1 MFGRRHKH
9 EAAAALPPGTPRILL
24 VDDDEDE
31 ITLVQDALSRA
42 GVTYQVDW
50 ASTYEQ
56 GLEHLQHRDYEV
68 GLVDYRL
75 GSWSGLDFLREAR
88 ERGNRVP
95 LIVLTGERDPAI
107 DQAATGLGAVDFLQ
121 KGKTSSEEF
130 ERAIRFA
137 AATGRA
143 LEAARETESRMSA
156 VEEIGRVLAN
166 DGISTESV
174 DAIIGILADRF
185 GRPYLSLYMADG
197 EQFRLSAQ
205 RGHLTPFMFIGRG
218 GQLATALRMRK
229 PWVVPNQS
237 AEPET
242 RTADDPPMEL
252 CIPLLDD
259 SATLGLLFV
268 GYAENA
274 SIGDAEIAALVSVAN
289 RITDAVGLAN
299 EQRDISGRSVRMR
312 RIGGFLAQLA
322 TTVSRAQLEAQLAPA
337 AAEVVEVTSVMVGLV
352 TDAEHLRVVSSH
364 GVGAPA
370 IGEIVESEPIAR
382 RALRESRPASV
393 AEPHVQRLDGR
404 TGGPGRWSAALPLI
418 RGGRTFGVV
427 QFSRPEPPFDV
438 YERETVTFFAALVAL
453 LLSNSAPEA

>member
-1 MFGRRHKH
+1 MFGRMHKR
-9 EAAAALPPGTPRILL
+9 EAAAPLPPGTPRILL

-31 ITLVQDALSRA
+31 IALVRDTLSRA

-56 GLEHLQHRDYEV
+56 GLDQLQDHYEV

-88 ERGNRVP
+88 DRGNRVP
-95 LIVLTGERDPAI
+95 LIMLTGERDLAI

-130 ERAIRFA
+130 ERAVRFA

-143 LEAARETESRMSA
+143 LETARLTEVRMGA
-156 VEEIGRVLAN
+156 IEEIGRVLAN
-166 DGISTESV
+166 DGVSTESI
-174 DAIIGILADRF
+174 DAIVGVLADRF
-185 GRPYLSLYMADG
+185 GRPYLSLYMAEGD
-197 EQFRLSAQ
+197 QFRLIAQ
-205 RGHLTPFMFIGRG
+205 RGHGTPFSAIGRG
-218 GQLATALRMRK
+218 GQLTTALRMRK

-237 AEPET
+237 ADPEA

-252 CIPLLDD
+252 CLPLLDD

-268 GYAENA
+268 GYSEDAPIGEPEVA
-274 SIGDAEIAALVSVAN
+274 SLLSVAT
-289 RITDAVGLAN
+289 RIADAVLLAN

-322 TTVSRAQLEAQLAPA
+322 TTTSRAQLEAQLAPA
-337 AAEVVEVTSVMVGLV
+337 AAEVVDVTSVMIGVA
-352 TDAEHLRVVSSH
+352 TDADHLRVVSSH

-370 IGEIVESEPIAR
+370 VGEIVERDSITR

-393 AEPHVQRLDGR
+393 AEPPTQRLDGR
-404 TGGPGRWSAALPLI
+404 TSGPGRWSAALPLV
-418 RGGRTFGVV
+418 RGGQTFGVV
-427 QFSRPEPPFDV
+427 QFARPERPFDV
-438 YERETVTFFAALVAL
+438 YERETVTFYAALVAL
-453 LLSNSAPEA
+453 LLSNSASEA